1 MDEKMKKRSTEE
13 TEENIKNSKDQS
25 NLDAL
30 LYDNEDEFIKEGS
43 SADGKSF
50 ESFMSEYRN
59 IMSRTLGTNADGA
72 AEKTEEEMESE
83 FLVSLPKSKSQKNGK
98 RRSAPKVTKREDWD
112 DGITLAPETYVNPG
126 EEDSVLI
133 EKFEEEE
140 HTPDF
145 NLGESVQDD
154 SEKIQISINFNAEEN
169 NEVIE
174 EEEKENKYNPDK
186 PRVVDWVFDFA
197 EMFVFVL
204 LAVMILTSFVFK
216 HSVVEGD
223 SMRNTLHHG
232 EHLIITDLFY
242 TPKTGDIIVF
252 EDYSTALRKP
262 VVKRVIGLPGD
273 TVEVAL
279 NDKKEYVVYV
289 NGTELREDY
298 ALNIV
303 DGDTPRVGVWTVAED
318 EIFVMGDNRYNSTD
332 SRSPQVGTVKIDSI
346 LGKVILRFYPFDKFG
361 KVE

>member
-13 TEENIKNSKDQS
+13 TEKNNNNSKDQS

-30 LYDNEDEFIKEGS
+30 LYDNDDEFIKDSS

-50 ESFMSEYRN
+50 ESFMTEYRN
-59 IMSRTLGTNADGA
+59 MMNSTLGANAA
-72 AEKTEEEMESE
+72 NEAEKTEEEMESE
-83 FLVSLPKSKSQKNGK
+83 FLLSLPKSKNQKSSK
-98 RRSAPKVTKREDWD
+98 RRSAPKAEKRDDWD
-112 DGITLAPETYVNPG
+112 DGITLTPQTYVDPG
-126 EEDSVLI
+126 EEDNVLT

-154 SEKIQISINFNAEEN
+154 SEKIQISINFNGEEN
-169 NEVIE
+169 NNAPE
-174 EEEKENKYNPDK
+174 EEEKTNKYNPEK

-223 SMRNTLHHG
+223 SMRNTLHNG

-242 TPKTGDIIVF
+242 TPESGDIIVF

-273 TVEVAL
+273 IVEVSL
-279 NDKKEYVVYV
+279 NEKKEYIVFV
-289 NGTELREDY
+289 NGTELSEDY

-303 DGDTPRVGVWTVAED
+303 EHDSPGVGVWTVPED

-332 SRSPQVGTVKIDSI
+332 SRSPLVGTIKIDSI

>member
-174 EEEKENKYNPDK
+174 EDPGGQYVSHPGPAPRHLRVETKGSKPKQGGKSASKGKAAPAKEPQK
-186 PRVVDWVFDFA
+186 P
-197 EMFVFVL
+197 
-204 LAVMILTSFVFK
+204 
-216 HSVVEGD
+216 G
-223 SMRNTLHHG
+223 
-232 EHLIITDLFY
+232 Y
-242 TPKTGDIIVF
+242 TGGKRPAGWAKPK
-252 EDYSTALRKP
+252 AKPNARKG
-262 VVKRVIGLPGD
+262 KR
-273 TVEVAL
+273 
-279 NDKKEYVVYV
+279 
-289 NGTELREDY
+289 
-298 ALNIV
+298 
-303 DGDTPRVGVWTVAED
+303 
-318 EIFVMGDNRYNSTD
+318 
-332 SRSPQVGTVKIDSI
+332 
-346 LGKVILRFYPFDKFG
+346 
-361 KVE
+361 